1 MLTHRCPWCGEKMN
15 LRLPFFVENPIWW
28 RGKEPLH
35 CPACKRR
42 YRSKSNWFKR
52 ILTTVAVILLCGGAA
67 GMQLL
72 LHPYRVFWP
81 FEITAC
87 IILMIM
93 NGVSQ
98 RKRKYQLRL
107 QLLFHYSGAPSQK
120 KVFGI
125 HLFNVQTEKSS
136 RFALW
141 MKRMFP
147 SAGHC
152 VLYWTI

>member
-72 LHPYRVFWP
+72 LHPIGFSGRLKSLRV
-81 FEITAC
+81 
-87 IILMIM
+87 
-93 NGVSQ
+93 
-98 RKRKYQLRL
+98 
-107 QLLFHYSGAPSQK
+107 
-120 KVFGI
+120 
-125 HLFNVQTEKSS
+125 
-136 RFALW
+136 
-141 MKRMFP
+141 
-147 SAGHC
+147 
-152 VLYWTI
+152 